1 MSLKRALVV
10 DDSKSARLVLRRLLE
25 KYNLTVDTAE
35 SAEEALEF
43 LVEQQVDVIFM
54 DHTMP
59 GMDGLQ
65 AVSELKNNPRTA
77 MIPVMMYT
85 AKEGEVYVGQ
95 ARALGAV
102 GVLPKQVH
110 PAELFKILEGLGLVT
125 DRRAKTPPR
134 LDATQE
140 AGVEEGS
147 LDDQVQGVALQAL
160 VERLLLEQRSELRS
174 DILSSHQVFAERVA
188 DEIFRKQSATLADPE
203 QLLESVRQ
211 SQQRWRTA
219 TLLTVIPLLLAAIA
233 YFATASRVSDLD
245 DENAQL
251 RAQVSNWEDSASEQT
266 ITLAE
271 ELSREQERSDEAQQ
285 TLIGALQDS
294 INQSNAVPFSELP
307 LSDYRQELLDDLL
320 SRLVDAGFVGV
331 VRLESHL
338 GEFCLSGSDFSNFEL
353 AEDSLSIGDCDYVG
367 HPLDD
372 SVSIA
377 DRQSINFANFL
388 TSSPLVNE
396 SGILVEVVALPRSES
411 IRRYAYPATLTRAG
425 EWNEIAGLN
434 HRVEVTL
441 VPAVL

>member
-25 KYNLTVDTAE
+25 KYNVTVDTAE

-65 AVSELKNNPRTA
+65 AVSALKNNPRTA

-110 PAELFKILEGLGLVT
+110 PAELFKVLEGLGLVT
-125 DRRAKTPPR
+125 DRRAKPPQVE
-134 LDATQE
+134 TQE
-140 AGVEEGS
+140 ESHAEAGDFEG
-147 LDDQVQGVALQAL
+147 QVQGVALQAL

-174 DILSSHQVFAERVA
+174 DILASHQVFAERVA
-188 DEIFRKQSATLADPE
+188 EEIYKKQNATMADP
-203 QLLESVRQ
+203 QALLESVTS

-219 TLLTVIPLLLAAIA
+219 ALLTILPLFFFAVA
-233 YFATASRVSDLD
+233 YFLSANRVSSLD
-245 DENAQL
+245 RENGELKAEL
-251 RAQVSNWEDSASEQT
+251 ANWQNSASEQT

-271 ELSREQERSDEAQQ
+271 ELSREQQRSDETQQ
-285 TLIGALQDS
+285 TLISALEDS
-294 INQSNAVPFSELP
+294 INQSNSVPFNEPP
-307 LSDYRQELLDDLL
+307 LNDERQLQLQDLL
-320 SRLVDAGFVGV
+320 SKLVDAGFVGV

-338 GEFCLSGSDFSNFEL
+338 GEFCLSGSDFANFEL
-353 AEDSLSIGDCDYVG
+353 AEGTLSIGECDYVG

-388 TSSPLVNE
+388 SSSPLVNN
-396 SGILVEVVALPRSES
+396 SGIEVEVVALNRSES
-411 IRRYAYPATLTRAG
+411 VRRFSYPATLTSAG

-441 VPAVL
+441 LPAVL